1 MYMKTNDLG
10 WKENY
15 GIQNIGTEGSQENIM
30 VEMRPVLLIW
40 QKYMAELQGRSNLPE
55 NLEVEP
61 GEEVSADE
69 KSLYTLHSVVE
80 KATAEMKDNKVTG
93 DDDVPGD

>member
-40 QKYMAELQGRSNLPE
+40 QKYMAEL
-55 NLEVEP
+55 
-61 GEEVSADE
+61 
-69 KSLYTLHSVVE
+69 
-80 KATAEMKDNKVTG
+80 
-93 DDDVPGD
+93 